1 MTFSEDLLTG
11 VCQAIAGYADKQQ
24 PYEYKTGT
32 DVYSDGA
39 AAVVWGVSTDMDTQ
53 IVVALYAVEDDQS
66 LSESVIGVNFR
77 VSGPPNMQFVNDA
90 CDDLFD
96 LFHGLYSTTLGS
108 VKVVQA
114 EHRSGAPLR
123 QDDSERVS
131 RSENYYF
138 TVHRPS
144 NNRT

>member
-1 MTFSEDLLTG
+1 MSFSDDLLTG
-11 VCQAIAGYADKQQ
+11 ICQAVAGYADKQQ

-32 DVYSDGA
+32 DVYSDNA
-39 AAVVWGVSTDMDTQ
+39 AAISWELTLDLETQ
-53 IVVALYAVEDDQS
+53 IMVTAYPVADDQS
-66 LSESVIGVNFR
+66 ISESIVGVNFR
-77 VSGPPNMQFVNDA
+77 ITGPSDMAFINAA

-96 LFHGLYSTTLGS
+96 LFHGLHSATLGS

-114 EHRSGAPLR
+114 ERRSGAPLG
-123 QDDSERVS
+123 QDDSGRVS

-144 NNRT
+144 KNRT